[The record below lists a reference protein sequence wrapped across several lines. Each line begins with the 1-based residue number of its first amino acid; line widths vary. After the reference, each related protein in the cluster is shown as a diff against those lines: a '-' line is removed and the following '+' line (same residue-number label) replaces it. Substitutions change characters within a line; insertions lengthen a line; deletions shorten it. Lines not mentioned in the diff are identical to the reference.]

1 MQCKIDV
8 TGNMVSAFL
17 DGEIDHHTGKDLREQ
32 IDLAIEQHMPAN
44 LMLDFGNVTF
54 MDSSGIGLVMGR
66 YRNMQQFGG
75 KVHILN
81 PSPSITKVL
90 RLAGMDRLAAIENN

>member
-8 TGNMVSAFL
+8 TGNMVTAFL
-17 DGEIDHHTGKDLREQ
+17 DGEIDHHTAKELREQ
-32 IDLAIEQHMPAN
+32 IDLAIEQHM
-44 LMLDFGNVTF
+44 
-54 MDSSGIGLVMGR
+54 VMGR
-66 YRNMQQFGG
+66 YRHMQQFGG

-81 PSPSITKVL
+81 PSPSIKKVL